1 MVGIDLLQKKLIR
14 WNLRSKSNQISGKNL
29 LPLTGKTPA
38 TLRRY
43 CIYLSLLSLVSLFV
57 LSQCANSVSPSGGPK
72 DTTPPTVT
80 GCTPPNYSVHFKGK
94 TIHIEFDE
102 FINAETA
109 GDKILVSPPPS
120 ESPDYRVRGKGIVIT
135 FADTLRPDRTYS
147 IDFSTSISDIT
158 EGNKLTGF
166 KYAFSTGSV
175 LDSLTVT
182 GKVTDAF
189 TTDPV
194 KDILV
199 MLYTTDNDTVP
210 PDSLPV
216 LIRPL
221 YLTRTA
227 EDGSF
232 TLSNLASGSY
242 KVFALSDK
250 SGDMLFNLKGEQIAF
265 MDSLVSPWYAG
276 PAVHDTAARDS
287 VTTDT
292 LTLHANPPHAL
303 DLKLFTPTDS
313 AQSLDKSVLVRD
325 RMINLVFLYPP
336 RNLRIVPLTSDS
348 LSDWCLQDP
357 GITGDTITLWLTGN
371 LTDSVRL
378 KISADRMQNDTI
390 DLPVHVYETNK
401 KGKKEV
407 AEKPRPLEVRANN
420 QGGIL
425 NHFVSPLILT
435 ASYPLKKY
443 DLSEIRL
450 IDGKDTIRP
459 AAAIF
464 DSIHRR
470 IVVRHKWGEARP
482 YQLFVPDSA
491 FLSVNGLANDTV
503 RIRFRTADPRNYGN
517 IKLNISVPD
526 GIPQVIVQLLTSNDK
541 IAEEKIINKT
551 GRVSF
556 DYLLPA
562 KYKLKVI
569 LDNNLNRQWDSG
581 DYFRKVQPEKV
592 ICFPRILDLRANWD
606 IEETWKL

>member
-1 MVGIDLLQKKLIR
+1 
-14 WNLRSKSNQISGKNL
+14 
-29 LPLTGKTPA
+29 LTGKTPA

-72 DTTPPTVT
+72 DIAPPTVT

-94 TIHIEFDE
+94 TIRIDFDE
-102 FINAETA
+102 FINAETT
-109 GDKILVSPPPS
+109 GDKILVSPPLP
-120 ESPDYRVRGKGIVIT
+120 EQPDYRVRGKGLVIT
-135 FADTLRPDRTYS
+135 FADTLRPNRTYS

-158 EGNKLTGF
+158 EGNKLLGF

-175 LDSLTVT
+175 LDSLTVA

-189 TTDPV
+189 TTAPV
-194 KDILV
+194 KDVLV
-199 MLYTTDNDTVP
+199 MLYTLDNDTVP

-221 YLTRTA
+221 YLTRTS

-242 KVFALSDK
+242 KMFALEDK
-250 SGDMLFNLKGEQIAF
+250 SGDMLFNFKGEQIAF
-265 MDSLVSPWYAG
+265 ADSLVSPWYSG

-287 VTTDT
+287 LTADT
-292 LTLHANPPHAL
+292 LTLHGSPPHAL
-303 DLKLFTPTDS
+303 DLKLFMPTDS
-313 AQSLDKSVLVRD
+313 TQSLDKSALVRD
-325 RMINLVFLYPP
+325 RMINLIFRYPP
-336 RNLRIVPLTSDS
+336 HNLRIVPLNSDS
-348 LSDWCLQDP
+348 LSDWCLMDP
-357 GITGDTITLWLTGN
+357 GILGDTLTLWLTGN
-371 LTDSVRL
+371 LPDSVKL
-378 KISADRMQNDTI
+378 KVSADMMKNDTI
-390 DLPVHVYETNK
+390 DLPVHLNDTDK
-401 KGKKEV
+401 KGRKAAE
-407 AEKPRPLEVRANN
+407 EKPKPLEVRTNN

-443 DLSEIRL
+443 DLSKIRL
-450 IDGKDTIRP
+450 IDWKDTIRP

-470 IVVRHKWGEARP
+470 IVVRHKWAEARP

-491 FLSVNGLANDTV
+491 FLSVNGLANDTIRV
-503 RIRFRTADPRNYGN
+503 RFRTADPRNYGN
-517 IKLNISVPD
+517 IKINLSVPD
-526 GIPQVIVQLLTSNDK
+526 GIPQVIVQLMTSNDK
-541 IAEEKIINKT
+541 VVEERIINKT

-569 LDNNLNRQWDSG
+569 LDNNQNRQWDSG

-606 IEETWKL
+606 IEESWQL